1 MGSYCKFDST
11 PVKGQ
16 SGSIQPI
23 VKYAEKTTGTGSKP
37 EKDGH
42 LSRASREAD
51 LVSAMDGSHHSKLQ
65 MRLSTRLIFCG
76 ILDLV
81 CISKSEFIKFAL
93 QLIIFH

>member
-42 LSRASREAD
+42 LSRAS
-51 LVSAMDGSHHSKLQ
+51 
-65 MRLSTRLIFCG
+65 
-76 ILDLV
+76 
-81 CISKSEFIKFAL
+81 
-93 QLIIFH
+93 